1 MRISRDLAKRFG
13 AKVVVLHVVPKG
25 IGSRAIE
32 REQAA
37 VDAFVREHAGTRRA
51 TGLIRESS
59 SVRQAIIKEA
69 ANHQLVVMG
78 ASAHPTNAS
87 PDGRYLFGTLAES
100 VASKAKPTVIVVKTK
115 QSLGLA
121 TFEELRASEGTLA
134 HADAYVERSRFLPVV
149 VDKWFAENTF
159 HAHEF
164 ADIRKLVALKERHNL
179 TVSVGLPTLNEEK
192 TIGTVIKRVKG
203 ALMDRVPL
211 IDQIVVID
219 SDSDDRTVEIAGD
232 LGVPVHRHREIL
244 PETGSHVGKGEALW
258 KSLHVLDGDIVAWI
272 DTDISNIQPR
282 FVYGLLGPLLA
293 ESKIQYVKGF
303 YQRPIREGDKLLAE
317 GGGRVTELMA
327 RPLINLFFPEL
338 SGIIQ
343 PLSGEYAGRRELFEQ
358 LPFFTGYAV
367 EIGLLID
374 ILDTVG
380 LPAIGQVD
388 LERRIHRNQPLPNL
402 SQMSYVILQ
411 GAIRKLEERHRIEL
425 LTEVG
430 RGMKLINNG
439 KDQFNLEVREI
450 GDEIRPP
457 MNSIPAYLER
467 RKALRGPM
475 TPPVLHRPAQAS
487 RNLRP
492 SSGVVRCVEDRPPA
506 EADLVAR
513 ARRGDQD
520 CLRRPR
526 RHPPGDGISR
536 RLSRPGRRG
545 RSAGR
550 GAGGVREGISRDRSV
565 PGGLC
570 RSGPGCCAS
579 SPTPPATDAG
589 GRSTARAAASRRGGD
604 PRATPRFRRPRRS
617 VLRDERR
624 RTLLAAINA
633 LSPDDRL
640 VIGARYFLD
649 LPEAEIAALAGVAP
663 GTVKSRLSRAR
674 ARLAQ
679 ALGGDR
685 AGWLDA

>member
-1 MRISRDLAKRFG
+1 MAAARRKTPYRILLPLANPRTARDLVRIGAGVANGRPTEITVLGIVEVPEGVSLSEGATQARTSRRLLQRVLDVGDEEGVELRTMVRIGRYAADGVIEAVGEESSDLVIFGWGGPPTHAQTARADAEAAEMALAGQRSRPRPVFSPTIDAVVRESPCDIAVVKQRGLENVESILVPVRGGPHAELAMRISRDLAKRFG

-25 IGSRAIE
+25 IGERAIE
-32 REQAA
+32 REQVA

-51 TGLIRESS
+51 SGLIREAA

-115 QSLGLA
+115 QAVGLA

-134 HADAYVERSRFLPVV
+134 HADAYVERSRSLPIV
-149 VDKWFAENTF
+149 VDKWFAENSF

-164 ADIRKLVALKERHNL
+164 ADIRKLLAHKERL
-179 TVSVGLPTLNEEK
+179 GVTISVGLPTLNEEK

-219 SDSDDRTVEIAGD
+219 SDSDDRTAEIATD
-232 LGVPVHRHREIL
+232 LGIPVHRHREIL
-244 PETGSHVGKGEALW
+244 PQTGTYRGKGEALW

-293 ESKIQYVKGF
+293 EPKIQYVKGF
-303 YQRPIREGDKLLAE
+303 YQRPIKQGDALQAE

-338 SGIIQ
+338 SGMIQ
-343 PLSGEYAGRRELFEQ
+343 PLSGEYAGRRELLER

-374 ILDTVG
+374 ILDQAG
-380 LPAIGQVD
+380 LSAVGQVD

-402 SQMSYVILQ
+402 SQMAYVILQ
-411 GAIRKLEERHRIEL
+411 GAIRKLEERHRLEL

-430 RGMKLINNG
+430 RGMKLINTS

-457 MNSIPAYLER
+457 MISIPAYVER
-467 RKALRGPM
+467 RKELK
-475 TPPVLHRPAQAS
+475 
-487 RNLRP
+487 
-492 SSGVVRCVEDRPPA
+492 
-506 EADLVAR
+506 
-513 ARRGDQD
+513 
-520 CLRRPR
+520 
-526 RHPPGDGISR
+526 
-536 RLSRPGRRG
+536 GR
-545 RSAGR
+545 
-550 GAGGVREGISRDRSV
+550 
-565 PGGLC
+565 
-570 RSGPGCCAS
+570 
-579 SPTPPATDAG
+579 
-589 GRSTARAAASRRGGD
+589 
-604 PRATPRFRRPRRS
+604 
-617 VLRDERR
+617 
-624 RTLLAAINA
+624 
-633 LSPDDRL
+633 
-640 VIGARYFLD
+640 
-649 LPEAEIAALAGVAP
+649 
-663 GTVKSRLSRAR
+663 
-674 ARLAQ
+674 
-679 ALGGDR
+679 
-685 AGWLDA
+685 

>member
-1 MRISRDLAKRFG
+1 MAAARRRTPYRILLPLANPRTARDLVRIGAGVANGRPTEITVLGIVEVPEGVSLSEGATQARTSRRLLQRVLDVGDEEGVELRTMVRIGRYAADGVIEAVGEEGSDLVIFGWGGPPTAAQNARADAEASELVMAGERARPRPVFSPTIDAVVRESPCDIAVVKQRGLDDVTSILVPVRGGPHAELAMRISRDLAKRFG

-25 IGSRAIE
+25 IGDRAIE

-51 TGLIRESS
+51 TGLIREAS

-78 ASAHPTNAS
+78 ASAIPSNAS

-100 VASKAKPTVIVVKTK
+100 VASRARPTVIVVKTK
-115 QSLGLA
+115 QSVGLA

-134 HADAYVERSRFLPVV
+134 HADAYVERRRSLPVV

-164 ADIRKLVALKERHNL
+164 SDIRKLVALKERQNL
-179 TVSVGLPTLNEEK
+179 TISVGLPALNEEK
-192 TIGTVIKRVKG
+192 TIGTVIKRVKA

-211 IDQIVVID
+211 IDQIVVVD
-219 SDSDDRTVEIAGD
+219 SNSEDRTVEIATE
-232 LGVPVHRHREIL
+232 LGVPVHRHPEIL
-244 PETGSHVGKGEALW
+244 PETGSQRGKGEALW

-293 ESKIQYVKGF
+293 EPKIQYVKGF
-303 YQRPIREGDKLLAE
+303 YQRPIRSGDTLHAE

-343 PLSGEYAGRRELFEQ
+343 PLSGEYAGRRELLEQ

-374 ILDTVG
+374 ILEAGG
-380 LPAIGQVD
+380 LQTIGQVD

-430 RGMKLINNG
+430 RGMKVINSG

-457 MNSIPAYLER
+457 IVTIPAYLER
-467 RKALRGPM
+467 RKSL
-475 TPPVLHRPAQAS
+475 
-487 RNLRP
+487 
-492 SSGVVRCVEDRPPA
+492 
-506 EADLVAR
+506 
-513 ARRGDQD
+513 
-520 CLRRPR
+520 
-526 RHPPGDGISR
+526 
-536 RLSRPGRRG
+536 
-545 RSAGR
+545 
-550 GAGGVREGISRDRSV
+550 
-565 PGGLC
+565 
-570 RSGPGCCAS
+570 
-579 SPTPPATDAG
+579 
-589 GRSTARAAASRRGGD
+589 
-604 PRATPRFRRPRRS
+604 
-617 VLRDERR
+617 
-624 RTLLAAINA
+624 
-633 LSPDDRL
+633 
-640 VIGARYFLD
+640 
-649 LPEAEIAALAGVAP
+649 
-663 GTVKSRLSRAR
+663 KSR
-674 ARLAQ
+674 
-679 ALGGDR
+679 
-685 AGWLDA
+685 